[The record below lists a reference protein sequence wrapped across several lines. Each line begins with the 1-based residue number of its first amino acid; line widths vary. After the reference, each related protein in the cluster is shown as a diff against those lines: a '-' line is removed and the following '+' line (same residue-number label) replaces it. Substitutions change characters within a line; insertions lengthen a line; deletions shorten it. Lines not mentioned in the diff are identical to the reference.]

1 VGKLRFGKRLF
12 FLSDRGQ
19 TMAETAVV
27 LPVLLLL
34 ILGIL
39 QLGIAFNNYMT
50 LTDAVRE
57 GARTAAVS
65 RHYSDRVSRT
75 VNKVKASSANL
86 DLSKLKIS
94 VSSTWEPASDV
105 TVRAEYPYELK
116 LVGLIV
122 HSGTVSTHTVERVE

>member
-1 VGKLRFGKRLF
+1 
-12 FLSDRGQ
+12 
-19 TMAETAVV
+19 MAETAVV

-39 QLGIAFNNYMT
+39 QFGIVLNNYMT

-65 RHYSDRVSRT
+65 RHYSDRNSRT
-75 VNKVKASSANL
+75 VNKVKASAANL
-86 DLSKLKIS
+86 DTSKLNTT
-94 VSSTWEPASDV
+94 VTSTWEPGSDV
-105 TVRAEYPYELK
+105 TVRAEYPYEVK

-122 HSGTVSTHTVERVE
+122 HSGKLSTHTVERVE